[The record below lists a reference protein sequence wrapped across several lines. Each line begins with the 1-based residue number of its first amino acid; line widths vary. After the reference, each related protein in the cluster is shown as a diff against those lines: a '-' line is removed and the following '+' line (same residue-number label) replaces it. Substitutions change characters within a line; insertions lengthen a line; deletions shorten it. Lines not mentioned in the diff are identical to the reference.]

1 MNDARVN
8 ESADQCATTGDAN
21 PDLPTPIDESDDQR
35 RRDAT
40 IGRVSPAAGSRG
52 RRTAHW
58 ARPQR
63 LPDRSHI
70 MDPDDDERIVLQS
83 LSLTPALWSRRGD
96 VAQHKSQ
103 ELR

>member
-1 MNDARVN
+1 
-8 ESADQCATTGDAN
+8 
-21 PDLPTPIDESDDQR
+21 
-35 RRDAT
+35 
-40 IGRVSPAAGSRG
+40 
-52 RRTAHW
+52 
-58 ARPQR
+58 
-63 LPDRSHI
+63 